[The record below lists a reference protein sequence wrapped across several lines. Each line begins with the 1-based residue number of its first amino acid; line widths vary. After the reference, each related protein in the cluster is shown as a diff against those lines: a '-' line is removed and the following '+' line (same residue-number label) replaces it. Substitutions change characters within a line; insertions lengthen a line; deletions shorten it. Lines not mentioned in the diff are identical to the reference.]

1 MTNQWTERGGWWV
14 AGQSVLMAGNVIA
27 SLFWRD
33 QWYSGWT
40 FGLGLGLFVAG
51 GILGVLGVIH
61 LGRNRTA
68 FPRPLAAGNLVDTG
82 VYGVVRHPLYASVIL
97 ACVGWAG
104 IWSSGPGLAAAVA
117 LAFYLDAKARREER
131 WLREHYSG
139 YGEYARRVKRLIPYL
154 Y

>member
-51 GILGVLGVIH
+51 G
-61 LGRNRTA
+61 T
-68 FPRPLAAGNLVDTG
+68 
-82 VYGVVRHPLYASVIL
+82 
-97 ACVGWAG
+97 WAG
-104 IWSSGPGLAAAVA
+104 TGPLFRDHWPRASWWILEFTAWCGIPCM
-117 LAFYLDAKARREER
+117 
-131 WLREHYSG
+131 
-139 YGEYARRVKRLIPYL
+139 RV
-154 Y
+154 